1 MDASGDLVELTA
13 CTYLNMMKLPVPARL
28 GGGGLSPEEV
38 LEIQEHTHGPFTRDP
53 MRVKAVLQP
62 SAVKASLEEF
72 VSESTSFVNQVMER
86 TGTTDVRDLS
96 LAMTARYQLG
106 RPITTSTKTEYS
118 LTRPLLGVDTKSER
132 MVMISRKG

>member
-13 CTYLNMMKLPVPARL
+13 CTYLNMMKLPVPTRL

-72 VSESTSFVNQVMER
+72 VSETTSFVNQASH
-86 TGTTDVRDLS
+86 GTN
-96 LAMTARYQLG
+96 RYYG
-106 RPITTSTKTEYS
+106 RP
-118 LTRPLLGVDTKSER
+118 
-132 MVMISRKG
+132 